1 MSNLVGTNGIQVIG
15 GSTPYCCTTGI
26 VRWNGTLN
34 QLEVMDQH
42 SWIPLPNGITEI
54 RPDYSLTSVIDW
66 AMIKMAEEQRLE
78 ALMAKHPGLKDTKEK
93 FDVMYALVKKNESS
107 EDK

>member
-1 MSNLVGTNGIQVIG
+1 
-15 GSTPYCCTTGI
+15 
-26 VRWNGTLN
+26 
-34 QLEVMDQH
+34 
-42 SWIPLPNGITEI
+42 
-54 RPDYSLTSVIDW
+54 
-66 AMIKMAEEQRLE
+66 MIKMAEEQRLE